1 MKFGIPTLTRPCQVQ
16 PHASPLPSPRAS
28 LPRTPECAPP
38 WTAAHAPHP
47 GWLLQAWS
55 RALPQDQP
63 RPSSSRPAL
72 ISVTRER
79 PSVTMCSSGPPPE
92 SHIHEEKGG
101 SALWRP
107 HCWDPGPGLDRTSLL
122 PCPSWAQAA
131 LDQPW
136 RQRTALGCPHHIPT
150 PSVFSSRLTFLRLE
164 WLEITWDFFFVRR
177 EAR

>member
-79 PSVTMCSSGPPPE
+79 PSVTMCSSGPPPSLTFMKRKE
-92 SHIHEEKGG
+92 GLLCG
-101 SALWRP
+101 DPTAGTPGRAWTGRP
-107 HCWDPGPGLDRTSLL
+107 CSPVPPGLRQPSTNPGDRGPL
-122 PCPSWAQAA
+122 WAA
-131 LDQPW
+131 LTTSP
-136 RQRTALGCPHHIPT
+136 PHL
-150 PSVFSSRLTFLRLE
+150 SSLPDSRFYG
-164 WLEITWDFFFVRR
+164 
-177 EAR
+177 